1 MRLVG
6 GRRCT
11 CVQGIPVLNVSS
23 VNWFVKGDAHT
34 SIRDENVQSAVEFLG
49 DVVDDSLGVLEVSDV
64 RLIRTA
70 YRSDQSNQPSTSNLV
85 VKCCLILPLSR
96 WESK

>member
-70 YRSDQSNQPSTSNLV
+70 FKLYNVSSNYS
-85 VKCCLILPLSR
+85 LILPLIEAGEKVNKQIKST
-96 WESK
+96 